1 MIDRD
6 VIDNS
11 VKIIDAISRFFAGI
25 GWPLVCIVAVV
36 CLAPALRDLIGRID
50 KITGKVGGQEFAL
63 TTLQR
68 NSANQLA
75 AAIVQQQQQ
84 TKSPSDQPI
93 RDVNRQF
100 SRSLD
105 AALQT
110 TSKIRVERTVG
121 RTLLWVD
128 DNPNNNVF
136 EKQALAALGI
146 IISDARST
154 DEAAA
159 LLRNQHFDVIVSD
172 MKRGENATAG
182 YDLLSQV
189 KTSSPSTPLIFYTSS
204 ANDTLVEAAK
214 QKGAFGET
222 NDPQRLLLLVAGALG
237 AVD

>member
-25 GWPLVCIVAVV
+25 GWPLVCIIAVIF
-36 CLAPALRDLIGRID
+36 LAPALRELISRID
-50 KITGKVGGQEFAL
+50 KITGKVAGQEFAL

-75 AAIVQQQQQ
+75 AAIVQQQQA
-84 TKSPSDQPI
+84 KSPSDQP
-93 RDVNRQF
+93 RSDVNRQF
-100 SRSLD
+100 TRSLD
-105 AALQT
+105 AALET
-110 TSKIRVERTVG
+110 TSKIRVERTIG

-154 DEAAA
+154 DEAVT

-172 MKRGENATAG
+172 MKRGDNTTAG

-189 KTSSPSTPLIFYTSS
+189 IASRPSPPLIFYTSS
-204 ANDTLVEAAK
+204 ANAALEEAAK

-222 NDPQRLLLLVAGALG
+222 NNPERLILLVARALG
-237 AVD
+237 AID

>member
-6 VIDNS
+6 MIDNS

-25 GWPLVCIVAVV
+25 GWPLVCIVAVI
-36 CLAPALRDLIGRID
+36 CLAPALRDLISRID
-50 KITGKVGGQEFAL
+50 RITGKVGGQEFAL

-75 AAIVQQQQQ
+75 AAIVQQQQS
-84 TKSPSDQPI
+84 KSPSDQPR

-105 AALQT
+105 TALQT

-159 LLRNQHFDVIVSD
+159 LLRSQHFDVIVSD
-172 MKRGENATAG
+172 MKRGENAMAG

-189 KTSSPSTPLIFYTSS
+189 KTASASAPLIFYTNS
-204 ANDTLVEAAK
+204 ANDALVEAAK

-222 NDPQRLLLLVAGALG
+222 NNPERLLLLVASALG